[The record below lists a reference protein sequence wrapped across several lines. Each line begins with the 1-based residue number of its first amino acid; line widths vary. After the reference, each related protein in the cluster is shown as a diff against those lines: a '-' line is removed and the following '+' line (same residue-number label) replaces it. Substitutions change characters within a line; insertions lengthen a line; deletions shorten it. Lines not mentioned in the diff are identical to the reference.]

1 MSKQSEIFHALQ
13 FKLTAWLI
21 DLDAALKICFPFKA
35 KEGTFETSHES
46 LSTDLV
52 HTFYKVTT
60 LTARTEGQG
69 PKVFMRELSVS
80 FQRKGSPLAENF
92 EFCSPH
98 SI

>member
-80 FQRKGSPLAENF
+80 FQRKGSPLAENS
-92 EFCSPH
+92 EFYSPH